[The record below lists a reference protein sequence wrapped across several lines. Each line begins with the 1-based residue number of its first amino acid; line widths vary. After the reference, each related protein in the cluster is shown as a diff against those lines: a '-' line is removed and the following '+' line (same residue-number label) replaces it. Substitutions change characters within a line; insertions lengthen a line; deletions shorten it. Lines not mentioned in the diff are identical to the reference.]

1 MKKINFKNGTLVSKS
16 KVTIDNTIYE
26 VEPEEYEG
34 ETPLSAELLNE
45 MQDNI
50 EKAIDEVDTG
60 LNNKINGT
68 VLYEDATGTNGAV
81 TFNEK
86 IQEGDSIEIVY
97 CRRRTDGSS
106 IYKVTGKIPFIEGM
120 ETDLDINYFSV
131 PDNQQSISK
140 SITINNDG
148 ITVNGENTWGNA
160 NGFNNATS
168 TIYIVKVKKYIY

>member
-1 MKKINFKNGTLVSKS
+1 MLKKITENVEIHQTLPDTPNLTSEELKKEWDKGSKII
-16 KVTIDNTIYE
+16 KEKFNELID
-26 VEPEEYEG
+26 
-34 ETPLSAELLNE
+34 LLNDAE
-45 MQDNI
+45 VLESKEKI
-50 EKAIDEVDTG
+50 E
-60 LNNKINGT
+60 GT
-68 VLYEDATGTNGAV
+68 ILYEDGTGTNGAV

-97 CRRRTDGSS
+97 CRRKTDGSS

-168 TIYIVKVKKYIY
+168 TIYILKVKKY